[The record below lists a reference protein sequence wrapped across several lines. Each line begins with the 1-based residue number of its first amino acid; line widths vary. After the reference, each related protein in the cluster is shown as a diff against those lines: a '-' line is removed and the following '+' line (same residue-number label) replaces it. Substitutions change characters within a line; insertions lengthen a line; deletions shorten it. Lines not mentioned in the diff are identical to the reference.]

1 MCTDAITPVIF
12 ENRAIM
18 EKMSNPILDF
28 VHKQVVITLYSLE
41 ASRRLEEYREVLP
54 MYLSKDWSECE
65 AILRTLEQAGL
76 VSLDSEGVALT
87 HRVEIDNTSSC
98 GCH

>member
-1 MCTDAITPVIF
+1 MCTDAITPIIF
-12 ENRAIM
+12 ENAAIM

-41 ASRRLEEYREVLP
+41 AAKRLEEYRDVLP
-54 MYLSKDWSECE
+54 TYLSTDWPECE

-76 VSLDSEGVALT
+76 VSVGSDGIALT
-87 HRVEIDNTSSC
+87 HRVEIDNTNSC

>member
-1 MCTDAITPVIF
+1 MCTDGVSMLIF
-12 ENRAIM
+12 ENEAIM

-28 VHKQVVITLYSLE
+28 VHRQVIMTLYSLD
-41 ASRRLEEYREVLP
+41 ASKRLDEYKEHLP
-54 MYLSKDWSECE
+54 TYLSKDWPECE

-76 VSLDSEGVALT
+76 VTLRSNGIALT
-87 HRVEIDNTSSC
+87 HRIEAETATSC